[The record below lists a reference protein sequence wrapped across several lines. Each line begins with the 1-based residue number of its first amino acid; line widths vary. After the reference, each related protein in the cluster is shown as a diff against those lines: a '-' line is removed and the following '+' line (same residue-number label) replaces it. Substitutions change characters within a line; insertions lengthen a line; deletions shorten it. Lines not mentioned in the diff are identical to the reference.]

1 MSKILDR
8 LVIKDERIDSKLG
21 WQKDGDSYFV
31 YLAKGWAN
39 EGTSTIYGSTVKEIL
54 YDLKHWVKKGEWQ

>member
-8 LVIKDERIDSKLG
+8 LVIEDERIDSKLG
-21 WQKDGDSYFV
+21 WEKDGGFYFV

-54 YDLKHWVKKGEWQ
+54 NDLKHWVKKGEWQ